1 MLGGVSEET
10 DTVVAAAEIALM
22 LGLSR
27 QRVTQLTGKADF
39 PRELTTLT
47 VGKIWR
53 YADIK
58 EWADR
63 TGRAVHP
70 LSAH

>member
-1 MLGGVSEET
+1 MLEGVSKET

-27 QRVTQLTGKADF
+27 QRVTQLTAKADF
-39 PRELTTLT
+39 PKELTTLT

-53 YADIK
+53 YSDIRA
-58 EWADR
+58 WADR

>member
-53 YADIK
+53 YSDIK

-70 LSAH
+70 LPAH